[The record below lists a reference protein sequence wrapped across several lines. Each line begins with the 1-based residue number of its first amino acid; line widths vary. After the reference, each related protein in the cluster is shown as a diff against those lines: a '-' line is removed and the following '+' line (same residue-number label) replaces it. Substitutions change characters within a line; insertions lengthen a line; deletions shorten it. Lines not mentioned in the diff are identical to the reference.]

1 MVKVKIKNV
10 LIKNFRSIKKAEF
23 TIDNIAALVGENN
36 SGKTS
41 VLRALNAV
49 FNYSDEEIYFK
60 NESHKHSSRANT
72 YIKIKILDEHNFLGG
87 KNFLKMERLLLI
99 LYINTA
105 LERKV

>member
-1 MVKVKIKNV
+1 MKIKNV
-10 LIKNFRSIKKAEF
+10 LIKNFQSIKKAEF

-72 YIKIKILDEHNFLGG
+72 YIKIKILDEHNFFGR